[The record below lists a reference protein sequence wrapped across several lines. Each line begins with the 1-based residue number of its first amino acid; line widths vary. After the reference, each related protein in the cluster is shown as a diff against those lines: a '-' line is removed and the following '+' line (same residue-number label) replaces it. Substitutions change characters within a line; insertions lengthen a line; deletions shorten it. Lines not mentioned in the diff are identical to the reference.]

1 VIYRRYAAGQI
12 GMFRGFLGGIGRR
25 PSSLYPYLLIG
36 PVVLLVGL
44 GVFYPVAY
52 MLYLSGH
59 DYLTIRP
66 NEVRFVGL
74 ANYGRLLL
82 DHEFW
87 ASLRISA
94 IWVAGSV
101 GPQFLLGLGLA
112 LLLNERFPGR
122 GVVRTIV
129 LLPWVVSGVVT
140 GLIWIWL
147 FDGTVGVINDLLLRA
162 GLVGAPVAWTI
173 HPGLAFFMVF
183 VANAWRGA
191 PFFAI
196 VLLAALQSIPPEL
209 YEAAKID
216 GASGWQ
222 RFRHVTLPL
231 ILNAVI
237 ISTLLRSIW
246 TFNYIDLLWTMTHG
260 GPLNATRT
268 LAIHIFDT
276 AYRDGD
282 FGYAAT
288 LAVALCLILLGF
300 SALYW
305 RLNRFAHEG

>member
-1 VIYRRYAAGQI
+1 MLAKARLATGDLSSIV
-12 GMFRGFLGGIGRR
+12 RR
-25 PSSLYPYLLIG
+25 PASLYPYLLVG
-36 PVVLLVGL
+36 PVVILVGL

-59 DYLTIRP
+59 NYLTIRP

-74 ANYGRLLL
+74 ANYGRLLV
-82 DHEFW
+82 DAEFW
-87 ASLRISA
+87 ASLQVSA
-94 IWVAGSV
+94 IWVVGSV

-147 FDGTVGVINDLLLRA
+147 FDGTVGVVNDLLLRT
-162 GLVGAPVAWTI
+162 GLVGAPVAWNI
-173 HPGLAFFMVF
+173 QPGSAFFMVF

-216 GASGWQ
+216 GASSWQ
-222 RFRHVTLPL
+222 RFRRVTLPL

-260 GPLNATRT
+260 GPVNATRT

-288 LAVALCLILLGF
+288 LAVALCFILLAF
-300 SALYW
+300 SAVYW